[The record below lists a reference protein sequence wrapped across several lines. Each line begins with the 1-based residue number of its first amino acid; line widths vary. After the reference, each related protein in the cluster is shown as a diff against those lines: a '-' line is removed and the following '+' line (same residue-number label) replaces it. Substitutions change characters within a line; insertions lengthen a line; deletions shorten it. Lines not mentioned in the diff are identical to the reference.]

1 MNFDLLKMDF
11 YQRMTNR
18 LAEIEKKVPDL
29 SNVDD
34 HRKKIF
40 ALIKRIDKY
49 FNTGKESSVLKPIQE
64 IYELT
69 KNDLPFLKFFK
80 FDENIFD
87 KKQKYSKELLDKC
100 LQMYCE
106 FIGCSR
112 ALYRN
117 EEPKILFLFIKEF
130 IKYQYVY

>member
-1 MNFDLLKMDF
+1 MEFDLLKIDF
-11 YQRMTNR
+11 YQKMTNR
-18 LAEIEKKVPDL
+18 LEEIKKKVPDL

-40 ALIKRIDKY
+40 SLVKRIDKY
-49 FNTGKESSVLKPIQE
+49 FNTGKESSILKPFQE
-64 IYELT
+64 MYELT
-69 KNDLPFLKFFK
+69 KDDLPFINFFR
-80 FDENIFD
+80 FDEKIFD
-87 KKQKYSKELLDKC
+87 KKQKYSKELLEKC

-112 ALYRN
+112 ALYRE

-130 IKYQYVY
+130 IKYKYVY